1 MRGAPRASPGQAQVR
16 FATRESGSTSRTFNT
31 HAKACPRRRS
41 AASPSSAAAPSAPSQ
56 RSSFQNTSPK
66 SLSTNSDQVHAPFP
80 AKADSRADPRIPEN
94 KAALPNKSINLALSD
109 RGITALQG
117 VSEGLAAEVVGQ
129 TIPMRGRCLH
139 DRKGNQVTQFY
150 DVYGRV

>member
-1 MRGAPRASPGQAQVR
+1 M
-16 FATRESGSTSRTFNT
+16 
-31 HAKACPRRRS
+31 
-41 AASPSSAAAPSAPSQ
+41 SQ
-56 RSSFQNTSPK
+56 RSVAIVGGGPVGALAALLFSKHF
-66 SLSTNSDQVHAPFP
+66 
-80 AKADSRADPRIPEN
+80 SRVTLYELRPGKPSMPRQTDPPADPRILEN

-139 DRKGNQVTQFY
+139 NRKGNQVTQFY
-150 DVYGRV
+150 DVYRRV